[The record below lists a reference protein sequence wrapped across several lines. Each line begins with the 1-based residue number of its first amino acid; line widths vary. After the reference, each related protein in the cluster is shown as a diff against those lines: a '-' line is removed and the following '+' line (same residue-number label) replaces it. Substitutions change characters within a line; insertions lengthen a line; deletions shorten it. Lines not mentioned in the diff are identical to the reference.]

1 LYPSAR
7 RNLKSA
13 GAICFSPFEI
23 AWLKCWGA
31 VFAKADI
38 MLILGIPLINVNAP
52 MAGPVNLLAIRSGGN
67 IRIGT
72 GKNSWLKSLRAR

>member
-23 AWLKCWGA
+23 ARLNCWGV

-38 MLILGIPLINVNAP
+38 TLIRGIPLININAP
-52 MAGPVNLLAIRSGGN
+52 MAGAVNLLAIRSGGD
-67 IRIGT
+67 IRIDG